1 MNKISAYDMIR
12 DLHDILTQ
20 MKSIA
25 DQYCDEIKALEE
37 NQLRLTEQIKSLKTK
52 LEKTENDRQAA
63 EEQMKINDIKA
74 EKNLRAEQDKYA
86 ALSEQH
92 RSIQELVNDRLVHL
106 DFLEE
111 DLQYMRRSC
120 KEQQEKVD
128 KERRELEEEQR
139 NFREEKNNFKQE
151 KEHFAIEKQEIYDEL
166 KRKEKEVAHIKEEV
180 DNKDKVLQNITKK
193 LDNATREATALRA
206 EEKSLRDKVIRLE
219 TELKNRN
226 DELKVVEKLL
236 ADEKRKAVQA
246 ENKLDQLKKKA
257 EKEKNIK
264 NEEQPDK
271 VVLESA
277 TKDTQTAIESQQDV
291 SASPD
296 DESPSWERN

>member
-1 MNKISAYDMIR
+1 MIR

-86 ALSEQH
+86 ALSEQY

-106 DFLEE
+106 DFLEK
-111 DLQYMRRSC
+111 DLQYMKESC

-128 KERRELEEEQR
+128 DERQELEEEQR

-151 KEHFAIEKQEIYDEL
+151 KEHFTIEKQ
-166 KRKEKEVAHIKEEV
+166 KIKEEL

-193 LDNATREATALRA
+193 LEDATKEATALRA

>member
-86 ALSEQH
+86 ALSEQY

-106 DFLEE
+106 DFLEK
-111 DLQYMRRSC
+111 DLQYMKESC

-128 KERRELEEEQR
+128 DERQELEEEQR

-151 KEHFAIEKQEIYDEL
+151 KEHFTIEKQ
-166 KRKEKEVAHIKEEV
+166 KIKEEL

-193 LDNATREATALRA
+193 LEDATKEATALRV

-226 DELKVVEKLL
+226 NEL
-236 ADEKRKAVQA
+236 DEKRKAVQA
-246 ENKLDQLKKKA
+246 EKKLDQLKKKA

-291 SASPD
+291 SASS
-296 DESPSWERN
+296 EWENL